1 MLQLR
6 LLREYDNSIFLSLSS
21 NVAIQ
26 IVGSY
31 VFVECGRPEA
41 GLDEGAVPRRDP
53 EVPEN
58 LRKEGIVAVAEGTAE
73 HNYALAFVNI
83 FEEHPGAN
91 KH

>member
-1 MLQLR
+1 MLKLR
-6 LLREYDNSIFLSLSS
+6 FLREYDHSIFLSLSS

-31 VFVECGRPEA
+31 VFIECGRPEA

-53 EVPEN
+53 EVLKN
-58 LRKEGIVAVAEGTAE
+58 LWKERIIAIAEGAAE